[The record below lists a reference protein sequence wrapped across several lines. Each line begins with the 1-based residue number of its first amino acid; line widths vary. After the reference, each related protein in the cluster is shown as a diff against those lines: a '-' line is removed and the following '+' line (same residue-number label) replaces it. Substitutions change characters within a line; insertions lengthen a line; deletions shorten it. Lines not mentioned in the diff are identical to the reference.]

1 MSDHMKRNPNARHT
15 CEGGKGN
22 KQEAIKSTIQERSN
36 NTRQII
42 KTREVQN
49 ANQENTKTEEK
60 DKLCGDQT
68 DEVTKRSRSK

>member
-1 MSDHMKRNPNARHT
+1 MSDHMKRDPNARHT
-15 CEGGKGN
+15 CKGGKGN

-60 DKLCGDQT
+60 DKLCGEQT
-68 DEVTKRSRSK
+68 DEVTKRSRRE